1 MEFDTNCYRALLIS
15 FSLIH
20 FLTSTALVL
29 LAAYLTFWNDYFN
42 NGIVPDKYQTT
53 IFIIGFGALLSFIAS
68 EYKGLFPIHFLQS
81 TILGFIGW
89 FASGLSRV
97 KGSIVYIFMLGVSL
111 FLLLISAFCFLY
123 MANFDD
129 PAISLSKTLDEM
141 VKMEY
146 NKNDNIAKVSL

>member
-20 FLTSTALVL
+20 FLTSTAVVL

-68 EYKGLFPIHFLQS
+68 EYTSVQIPFYSINFRFHWMVRIWFKSRQRINYIHINAGSF
-81 TILGFIGW
+81 FI
-89 FASGLSRV
+89 FASS
-97 KGSIVYIFMLGVSL
+97 LGILFSL
-111 FLLLISAFCFLY
+111 HGKFR
-123 MANFDD
+123 
-129 PAISLSKTLDEM
+129 
-141 VKMEY
+141 
-146 NKNDNIAKVSL
+146 

>member
-20 FLTSTALVL
+20 FLTSTAVVL

-68 EYKGLFPIHFLQS
+68 EYKSGQILFYSINLRFHWMVR
-81 TILGFIGW
+81 IW
-89 FASGLSRV
+89 FKSRQR
-97 KGSIVYIFMLGVSL
+97 INYIYIYAWSF
-111 FLLLISAFCFLY
+111 FISAPGFGILF
-123 MANFDD
+123 
-129 PAISLSKTLDEM
+129 SLHGKFWWSSDFVIENSWRNGQNG
-141 VKMEY
+141 V
-146 NKNDNIAKVSL
+146 